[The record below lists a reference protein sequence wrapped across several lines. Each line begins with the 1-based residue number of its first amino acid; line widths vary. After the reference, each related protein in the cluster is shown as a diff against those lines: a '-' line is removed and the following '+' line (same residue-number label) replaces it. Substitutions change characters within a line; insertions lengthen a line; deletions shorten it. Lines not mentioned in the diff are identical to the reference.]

1 VDERGEGLIVQCPQ
15 CGTDVIVPPKSVA
28 PTPPPPPHRATTA
41 ASSPQPPARMEV
53 PSQIAQIQIR
63 HVETAALQI
72 QLATLSTQLKE
83 LQDRRADLIAKMMGH
98 IDEVNHILEE
108 LGGLQGAEKEI
119 HREWDR
125 IVEGITTAER
135 TGEKK

>member
-1 VDERGEGLIVQCPQ
+1 
-15 CGTDVIVPPKSVA
+15 
-28 PTPPPPPHRATTA
+28 
-41 ASSPQPPARMEV
+41 MEV

-83 LQDRRADLIAKMMGH
+83 LQDRRADLIAKMMGR
-98 IDEVNHILEE
+98 IDEVSHILEE
-108 LGGLQGAEKEI
+108 LGGLQGAEKDI
-119 HREWDR
+119 HREWDL
-125 IVEGITTAER
+125 IVDGITTAGR